1 MAQTEKDMYL
11 DTFTKFSRAH
21 TSVMNYLSGPPALPE
36 DMTITQFGVLEVLL
50 HKGPLTHREIAAKIL
65 KSRGN
70 LTMVIDHLERDGL
83 VERLPVAGD
92 RRSRRVALTPRGEKR
107 IKTVFPLQVEAIR
120 SVFGNLDDQE
130 VILLGQLCRKL
141 GLSLATENRS
151 KKAEGE
157 KPETASGG
165 AQ

>member
-1 MAQTEKDMYL
+1 MKKTEKDMYL

-36 DMTITQFGVLEVLL
+36 GMTLTQFGVLEVLL
-50 HKGPLTHREIAAKIL
+50 HKGALTHREIAAKIL

-83 VERLPVAGD
+83 VKRLPVAGD
-92 RRSRRVALTPRGEKR
+92 RRSMRVALTPKGEKR
-107 IKTVFPLQVEAIR
+107 IKTVFPLQAEAIR
-120 SVFGNLDDQE
+120 SVFGRLTDQE

-141 GLSLATENRS
+141 GLSLAAENRTA
-151 KKAEGE
+151 KEEGE

-165 AQ
+165 AL